1 MILDDIM
8 IDGEYIQKINEK
20 LNNIYFRESNLQNK
34 IYIKNMLN
42 DLLEAYAG

>member
-42 DLLEAYAG
+42 DLLEDYAG